1 VPPVP
6 SRRKTAGVRAME
18 DCTRWLHGLWQH
30 AQNGVMWLWSSVSGL
45 LLYLAGGPSAAL
57 SALFIV
63 MIVDLICR
71 LVAESIHAGGF
82 FVAIKS
88 RHIRSKAMFR
98 GTALK
103 FFGYYVLAVVAY
115 QLKRVTPIPQ
125 VSDMLSAVIYM
136 FLLIVEGISVF
147 ENLSEAGLT
156 SLQPLKRRFER
167 EMEKLEHG
175 DDGPAASPKDQGPYI
190 DP

>member
-1 VPPVP
+1 
-6 SRRKTAGVRAME
+6 M
-18 DCTRWLHGLWQH
+18 DDLNWLRSVWEH
-30 AQNGVMWLWSSVSGL
+30 ARNGVMWLWSFITGTL
-45 LLYLAGGPSAAL
+45 MYLVGGPSAAL

-63 MIVDLICR
+63 MIADLLCR
-71 LVAESIHAGGF
+71 LVAESVQAGGF
-82 FVAIKS
+82 FMAIKT

-115 QLKRVTPIPQ
+115 QLQRVTPIPQ
-125 VSDMLSAVIYM
+125 LSDVLSAVIYM

-147 ENLSEAGLT
+147 ENLTEAGLT

-167 EMEKLEHG
+167 EMDKLEHG
-175 DDGPAASPKDQGPYI
+175 GDAPVVSQQGGDDPWR
-190 DP
+190 

>member
-1 VPPVP
+1 M
-6 SRRKTAGVRAME
+6 AGVKGME
-18 DCTRWLHGLWQH
+18 DYTRWLHGLWQY
-30 AQNGVMWLWSSVSGL
+30 AQNGAMWLWSSATGL
-45 LLYLAGGPSAAL
+45 LMYLVGGPSAAL

-63 MIVDLICR
+63 MIADLLCR
-71 LVAESIHAGGF
+71 LVAESIQAGGF
-82 FVAIKS
+82 LMAIKT

-115 QLKRVTPIPQ
+115 QLRRVTPIPQ
-125 VSDMLSAVIYM
+125 LSEVLSAVIYM

-147 ENLSEAGLT
+147 ENLTEAGLT

-167 EMEKLEHG
+167 EMDKLEHG
-175 DDGPAASPKDQGPYI
+175 DGGHIAPPQKQGPYI

>member
-1 VPPVP
+1 
-6 SRRKTAGVRAME
+6 M
-18 DCTRWLHGLWQH
+18 
-30 AQNGVMWLWSSVSGL
+30 
-45 LLYLAGGPSAAL
+45 YLVGGPSAAL

-63 MIVDLICR
+63 MIADLLCR
-71 LVAESIHAGGF
+71 LVAESVQAGGF
-82 FVAIKS
+82 FMAIKT

-115 QLKRVTPIPQ
+115 QLQRVTPIPQ
-125 VSDMLSAVIYM
+125 LSEMLSAVIYM

-147 ENLSEAGLT
+147 ENLTEAGLS

-175 DDGPAASPKDQGPYI
+175 DGAPVKWVEPPSSDDKFYHEP
-190 DP
+190 